1 MFGFMNMNMTMFH
14 GFSMFIFWIIFIY
27 LIFAITKKKS
37 NDSAL
42 DIVKKRFANGE
53 ITKEQFNLMK
63 ATLIGNED

>member
-53 ITKEQFNLMK
+53 ITKEQFNSMK
-63 ATLIGNED
+63 ATLIGN